1 LNIEAKKHAH
11 LRRKLTHSTPAAF
24 SGSLLRFIVGTIVI
38 TLAGTGGAF
47 AYEQIHRQIDAATGI
62 TTYTYNPS
70 SADRKVRGSP
80 PPVPRHTQD
89 KGLSRIAVSAPQKT
103 PMRLA
108 PADGITLSSYSDFP
122 RVSAETQK
130 ARDSER
136 RRILKHELAW
146 EQAALDQAIVDKDP
160 SEVLQRHRENIESL
174 HREIR
179 NMQ

>member
-1 LNIEAKKHAH
+1 
-11 LRRKLTHSTPAAF
+11 
-24 SGSLLRFIVGTIVI
+24 
-38 TLAGTGGAF
+38 
-47 AYEQIHRQIDAATGI
+47 
-62 TTYTYNPS
+62 
-70 SADRKVRGSP
+70 
-80 PPVPRHTQD
+80 
-89 KGLSRIAVSAPQKT
+89 
-103 PMRLA
+103 MRLA